1 MRLATQLHGK
11 ITLPLDEPHVR
22 IRLNMAKYAILRIK
36 GKQYRVEDGQ
46 EVLVD
51 LLEGKPE
58 AEILLTVDGD
68 MVKVG
73 KPIVAGA
80 KVSLKVVTEME
91 KGEKINIFKYKA
103 KSRYR
108 KRMGFTPKFTRL
120 LVEKV
125 SQ

>member
-1 MRLATQLHGK
+1 
-11 ITLPLDEPHVR
+11 
-22 IRLNMAKYAILRIK
+22 MAKYAVLRIK
-36 GKQYRVEDGQ
+36 GKQYRVEDGK
-46 EVLVD
+46 EILVD
-51 LLEGKPE
+51 LLEGVPS
-58 AEILLTVDGD
+58 AEVLLTVDGD
-68 MVKVG
+68 TVKVG
-73 KPIVAGA
+73 KPVVAGA

-125 SQ
+125 S

>member
-1 MRLATQLHGK
+1 MT
-11 ITLPLDEPHVR
+11 
-22 IRLNMAKYAILRIK
+22 KYAVLRIK
-36 GKQYRVEDGQ
+36 GKQYRVTDGQ

-58 AEILLTVDGD
+58 AEVLLTVDGD
-68 MVKVG
+68 NVKVG
-73 KPIVAGA
+73 KPVVTGA
-80 KVSLKVVTEME
+80 KVSLKVVKELE
-91 KGEKINIFKYKA
+91 KGEKINIFKFKA

-125 SQ
+125 S

>member
-1 MRLATQLHGK
+1 
-11 ITLPLDEPHVR
+11 
-22 IRLNMAKYAILRIK
+22 MAKYSVLRIK
-36 GKQYRVEDGQ
+36 GRQYRVEDGQ